1 MDCEIYTQII
11 KTNILRTNA
20 DIIGVLR
27 ACIVSGKQKNMK

>member
-1 MDCEIYTQII
+1 MDCKIYTQII

-27 ACIVSGKQKNMK
+27 ACIVGGKQSEI